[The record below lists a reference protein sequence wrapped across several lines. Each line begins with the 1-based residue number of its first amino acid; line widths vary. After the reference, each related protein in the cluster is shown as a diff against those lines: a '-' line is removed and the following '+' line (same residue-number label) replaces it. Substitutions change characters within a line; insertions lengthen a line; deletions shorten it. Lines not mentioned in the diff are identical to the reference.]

1 MSITPKKKEFALK
14 IIDENPQ
21 FLDELSSDLISKLV
35 THFHPKVITLIVD
48 VLKTKTPILGIGNI
62 TSKDITEI
70 IATGIDGVAVSDE
83 ITANFDSIK
92 VFHQLLNTSSV
103 AEQKHTF

>member
-1 MSITPKKKEFALK
+1 MYLGPFKSNENNNTTNLGLHGFAA
-14 IIDENPQ
+14 
-21 FLDELSSDLISKLV
+21 
-35 THFHPKVITLIVD
+35 IVD